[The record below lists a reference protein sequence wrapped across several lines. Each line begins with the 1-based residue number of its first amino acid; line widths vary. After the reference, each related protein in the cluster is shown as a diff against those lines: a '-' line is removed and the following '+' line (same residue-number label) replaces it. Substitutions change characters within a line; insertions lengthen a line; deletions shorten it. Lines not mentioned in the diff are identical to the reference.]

1 MSRIDLRPY
10 QQGAVDSVM
19 EYWRAGGG
27 NPLVDMA
34 TGLGK
39 SVVIATMIKD
49 LLRAYPD
56 MRVLVLVHV
65 RELVSQDFTA
75 LLRIWP
81 DAPAGIYSAGLGRRD
96 AHQRITFAS
105 IQSVYKKAAALGPR
119 DLVLIDEAHLVPN
132 GGEGMYQR
140 LLTDLREMRPD
151 LRVCGFSAT
160 PYRLD
165 SGRLD
170 DGEGRLFDK
179 VVYSYGVG
187 AGIDDGWLSP
197 LISKRGATEID
208 VMGVAR
214 RGGEFIPG
222 ALEAAAD
229 NDALTQAAVAE
240 MLTFGQSRRSWL
252 VFCAGVKH
260 AGHVADALN
269 AAGISAACITGDTE
283 SGTRDHLIREFKAG
297 RLRALTNAN
306 VLTVGFD
313 SPSIDMI
320 VMLRPTLSTGLFVQ
334 MVGRGTRLADGKAD
348 CLVLDFAGNCRRHG
362 PVDQIEVETKRKKLA
377 KEDMQVKPETVRA
390 KECPVCESMAGLAAR
405 VCKTCGHEW
414 PPVVEHD
421 AEADD
426 APILSREAPKIEPND
441 QPVLSWTAR
450 AHEKFAAPPSLCVE
464 YLAGL
469 LTVREWLAFE
479 HGGYP
484 RHKAGEWWS
493 RHGGASPTPTTVA
506 DAIVRFGELT
516 KPSHIITRKNGKWHD
531 IVGRRFD
538 AGQQEQAA

>member
-10 QQGAVDSVM
+10 QGAAVEAVM
-19 EYWRAGGG
+19 NYWREGGG
-27 NPLVDMA
+27 NPLVDLA

-39 SVVIATMIKD
+39 SVVIASMIHD
-49 LLRAYPD
+49 LVTTYPD

-75 LLRIWP
+75 LIRLWP

-96 AHQRITFAS
+96 THHRITFAG
-105 IQSVYKKAAALGPR
+105 IQSVYKKARELGPR

-151 LRVCGFSAT
+151 LRVAGFSAT

-170 DGEGRLFDK
+170 KGDGRLFDQ

-197 LISKRGATEID
+197 LISKRAASEINVAD
-208 VMGVAR
+208 VAR
-214 RGGEFIPG
+214 RGGEFAPG

-229 NDALTQAAVAE
+229 TEALTRAAVEE
-240 MLTFGQSRRSWL
+240 MMAFGQGRRSWL
-252 VFCAGVKH
+252 VFCSGVKH
-260 AGHVADALN
+260 AGHVADALS
-269 AAGISAACITGDTE
+269 AAGIPAACITGDTE
-283 SGTRDHLIREFKAG
+283 PGLRDHLIREFKGG

-306 VLTVGFD
+306 VLTTGFD
-313 SPSIDMI
+313 APSTDMI
-320 VMLRPTLSTGLFVQ
+320 AMLRPTLSTGLFVQ

-362 PVDQIEVETKRKKLA
+362 PVDAIEIEAKRKKA
-377 KEDMQVKPETVRA
+377 PAEEGAVKPDTVRA
-390 KECPVCESMAGLAAR
+390 KECPNCQSMAGLSAR
-405 VCKTCGHEW
+405 LCKVCGHEW
-414 PPVVEHD
+414 PALAEHE

-426 APILSREAPKIEPND
+426 APILSREVKDEPND
-441 QPVLSWTAR
+441 HAVVEWTPR
-450 AHEKFAAPPSLCVE
+450 RHEKFAAPPSLRVE

-469 LTVREWLAFE
+469 LSVSEWVALE

-484 RHKAGEWWS
+484 RQKAGEWWR
-493 RHGGASPTPTTVA
+493 RHGGNLPVPATVD

-516 KPSHIITRKNGKWHD
+516 RPSHIITRKNGKWHE
-531 IVGRRFD
+531 ITGRRFG
-538 AGQQEQAA
+538 AAQQEEAA

>member
-10 QQGAVDSVM
+10 QSAAVEAVM
-19 EYWRAGGG
+19 RYWRDGGG
-27 NPLVDMA
+27 NPLVDLA

-39 SVVIATMIKD
+39 SVVIASMIRD
-49 LLRAYPD
+49 LVTEYPD

-75 LLRIWP
+75 LIRLWP

-96 AHQRITFAS
+96 THHRITFAG
-105 IQSVYKKAAALGPR
+105 IQSVYKKARELGPR

-151 LRVCGFSAT
+151 LRVAGFSAT

-170 DGEGRLFDK
+170 RGDGRLFDK

-197 LISKRGATEID
+197 LLSKRAAREID
-208 VMGVAR
+208 VAGVAR
-214 RGGEFIPG
+214 RGGEFAPG

-229 NDALTQAAVAE
+229 TEDLTRAAVEE
-240 MLTFGQSRRSWL
+240 MMTYGQGRRSWL
-252 VFCAGVKH
+252 VFCTGVKH
-260 AGHVADALN
+260 ADHVAEALN
-269 AAGISAACITGDTE
+269 RAGIPAACITGETE
-283 SGTRDHLIREFKAG
+283 DSTRDHLIREFKAG

-306 VLTVGFD
+306 VLTTGFD
-313 SPSIDMI
+313 APSTDMI

-362 PVDQIEVETKRKKLA
+362 PVDQIEIEAKRKKA
-377 KEDMQVKPETVRA
+377 PAEEGAVKPDTVRA
-390 KECPVCESMAGLAAR
+390 KECPNCQSMAGLSAR

-414 PPVVEHD
+414 PAMVEHES
-421 AEADD
+421 EADD
-426 APILSREAPKIEPND
+426 APILSREVKVEPND
-441 QPVLSWTAR
+441 HAVVGWTPKR
-450 AHEKFAAPPSLCVE
+450 HEKFAAPPSLRVE

-469 LTVREWLAFE
+469 LSVSEWVALE

-484 RHKAGEWWS
+484 RQKAGEWWR
-493 RHGGASPTPTTVA
+493 RHGGDLPVPATID

-516 KPSHIITRKNGKWHD
+516 RPSHIITRKNGKWHE
-531 IVGRRFD
+531 IIGRRFK
-538 AGQQEQAA
+538 AGQQEDAA